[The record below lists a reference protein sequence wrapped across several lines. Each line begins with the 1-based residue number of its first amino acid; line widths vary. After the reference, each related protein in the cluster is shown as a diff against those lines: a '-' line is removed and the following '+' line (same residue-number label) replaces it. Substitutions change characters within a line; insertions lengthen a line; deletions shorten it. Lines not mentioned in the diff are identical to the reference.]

1 MVKFNCLDFISN
13 KDFSSFNIL
22 DDEDVRQGIKE
33 YSKWPTFPQL
43 YINGDLVGGLD
54 VMKEMHE
61 EGELLESI
69 ESANS
74 LNTKLKWLTHKSPVC
89 LKIKL

>member
-1 MVKFNCLDFISN
+1 MFTLNRIDFLSN

-22 DDEDVRQGIKE
+22 EDEDVRQGIKD

-61 EGELLESI
+61 EEELLEAI
-69 ESANS
+69 EAANS
-74 LNTKLKWLTHKSPVC
+74 LNTRLKWLTAKSPVC
-89 LKIKL
+89 

>member
-1 MVKFNCLDFISN
+1 ME
-13 KDFSSFNIL
+13 
-22 DDEDVRQGIKE
+22 DEDVRQGIKE

-54 VMKEMHE
+54 VMKEMNE
-61 EGELLESI
+61 NNELIEMF

-74 LNTKLKWLTHKSPVC
+74 ENTKLKWITHKAPVGI
-89 LKIKL
+89 LI

>member
-1 MVKFNCLDFISN
+1 MFTLNRIDFLSN

-22 DDEDVRQGIKE
+22 EDEDVRQGIKD

-61 EGELLESI
+61 EGELEDELNK
-69 ESANS
+69 ANE
-74 LNTKLKWLTHKSPVC
+74 
-89 LKIKL
+89 